1 MTNNEAAKW
10 IQLYIDLAK
19 FDPTTGEAA
28 YLNDNDKKTIEA
40 MEMAIAA
47 LEKEA
52 WKEEHPV
59 SPLQPCK
66 QDDLIR
72 RAAAQTETHEKRTET
87 HSCDYIERQAAID
100 AMNTWDWQELYLPIH
115 FKQLLEELPSAE
127 PIRKK
132 GNWIIHDESA
142 NAYECSCCGLA
153 WCLFEGEPKDNNMNY
168 CPKCGAD
175 MRDAE
180 RVENERS
187 DRQTGGD

>member
-59 SPLQPCK
+59 SPLLDLQPCK
-66 QDDLIR
+66 QDDLIS
-72 RAAAQTETHEKRTET
+72 RA
-87 HSCDYIERQAAID
+87 AAID
-100 AMNTWDWQELYLPIH
+100 ALDSLHYNDREDWCFVLDTIEY
-115 FKQLLEELPSAE
+115 LPSAQPE
-127 PIRKK
+127 RKK
-132 GNWIIHDESA
+132 GKWRKVSA
-142 NAYECSCCGLA
+142 DRYVSSAKYVFACSECDKNVIGD
-153 WCLFEGEPKDNNMNY
+153 WNY
-168 CPKCGAD
+168 CPNCGSYNGGV
-175 MRDAE
+175 R
-180 RVENERS
+180 N
-187 DRQTGGD
+187 DRQRKSHSDGIYRNRNACR